1 MPAKKILVIEDDKE
15 AARMMELRL
24 RSEGFKV
31 DRASNGKDGL
41 DRIEDEK
48 PDLILLDVMMP
59 ILDGHNVCKIIKNT
73 KKTSDIPVIMLTVK
87 NAVGD
92 VDRGFEA
99 GADFYLNKPFEWDRL
114 MKTINRALRLK

>member
-59 ILDGHNVCKIIKNT
+59 ILDGHNVCKIIKN
-73 KKTSDIPVIMLTVK
+73 IL
-87 NAVGD
+87 
-92 VDRGFEA
+92 F
-99 GADFYLNKPFEWDRL
+99 
-114 MKTINRALRLK
+114 